1 MSLENDDLKRRLQEL
16 QDGNRKLG
24 EYELRMT
31 KLTQE
36 IERLNGVLKQKVE
49 ENDHLRK
56 SQGELEL
63 KYSQEWQSKLTNY
76 ESRIRQSTMDR
87 DNFEI
92 KYKQLVQ
99 EYEETRRRLAELS
112 DLNRKLAE
120 YENRIALMSQEIE
133 RLNGALRQK
142 AEETSGYQLQLRQLQ
157 EHNEELRRGNADSGV
172 RITQITQEY
181 STKITT
187 YETRIKQYNVEI
199 DELNR
204 RILELTNV
212 SSKVAEHESLVR
224 RMRQEIEM
232 LTNQLGQ
239 KNEENINLEK
249 RLRALQQE
257 HDLAKRGTIDFEYK
271 ITQISQE
278 YQTKILGYESRIKQV
293 SGENEELRRR
303 LQDLGDINKKISEYE
318 YRNTQLSQEVERLNG
333 VLKLKVDEI

>member
-1 MSLENDDLKRRLQEL
+1 
-16 QDGNRKLG
+16 
-24 EYELRMT
+24 
-31 KLTQE
+31 
-36 IERLNGVLKQKVE
+36 VE

-257 HDLAKRGTIDFEYK
+257 LDLAKRGTTDFEYK